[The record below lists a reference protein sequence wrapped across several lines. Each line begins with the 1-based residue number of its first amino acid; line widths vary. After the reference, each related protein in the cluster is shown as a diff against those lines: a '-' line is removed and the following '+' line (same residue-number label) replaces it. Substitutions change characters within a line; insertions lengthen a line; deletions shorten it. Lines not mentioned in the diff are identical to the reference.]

1 VDEVIQL
8 TIMALRSFP
17 CAKLIP
23 LPEPSLENPQP
34 MRGTYRFGVFEADIE
49 AGELRKQGIRIKLQ
63 EQPFQVL
70 LALVEKP
77 GQVIPREELQKKI
90 WPAETFV
97 DFDHGVNNA
106 VRRLREALGDSAENP
121 RFIETLSRRGYR
133 FIAPVTAS
141 NGGIKAHD
149 ISDVPPAEKTRL
161 RLPRWAIAVCAV
173 VMAAAAFLAAR
184 AFRVRDRAQ
193 AASPPQI
200 LSLAVLPFTN
210 LSGDPAREY
219 FSDGMTDALIT
230 DLAQISSV
238 KVISR
243 TSTIRYKKTDR
254 PLPEIGRELNVDG
267 IIEGTVQRSGDR
279 VRITAQLIHA
289 PEDKHLW
296 ANSYD
301 RDVRD
306 VFMLEREVTDDIA
319 NQVREQI
326 ATHGQSSVQPRA
338 LDRNALDAYLQGRH
352 HLHMSEQGPRDEELW
367 KAAQFFQQAIDAA
380 PDFAPAYIGLAEAHY
395 TRFWGSNEDFNVMR
409 ASTEKALELDPGS
422 SDAHCEMALVKL
434 TDFDWAGAEEES
446 RRAVSLNPNNALAH
460 EQLGFS
466 LSSLRRLEEARKE
479 GEIAQQLDP
488 NQDHLSYSLYLLG
501 EYDRSVEHLQ
511 RIVAARPDDAVTRW
525 FLSRV
530 YARQGKYAESVRETG
545 KAMTLSGLPE
555 IAPRLDR
562 AFATAGWPGAL
573 RQWARELEQLMVS
586 RQAYFP
592 AVLSDV
598 YMQLGEK
605 DKALYWLE
613 EASKHRYVATS
624 DPVLGAVNVD
634 PVFAPLHSDP
644 RFKVV
649 LQRMHLQE

>member
-1 VDEVIQL
+1 
-8 TIMALRSFP
+8 
-17 CAKLIP
+17 
-23 LPEPSLENPQP
+23 LENPQP
-34 MRGTYRFGVFEADIE
+34 MRGTYRFGVFEGDIQT
-49 AGELRKQGIRIKLQ
+49 GELRKQGTKIKLQ
-63 EQPFQVL
+63 DQPFQVL
-70 LALVEKP
+70 LTLLEKP
-77 GQVIPREELQKKI
+77 GEVVTREQLQKRV

-97 DFDHGVNNA
+97 DFDHGLNNA
-106 VRRLREALGDSAENP
+106 IRRLREALGDSAENP

-133 FIAPVTAS
+133 FIAPVTGTSEGAEVQQAS
-141 NGGIKAHD
+141 VVGLATEN
-149 ISDVPPAEKTRL
+149 RR
-161 RLPRWAIAVCAV
+161 RLPWWAISVSIV
-173 VMAAAAFLAAR
+173 VLGAAAFLAAR
-184 AFRVRDRAQ
+184 AFRVRDRVQ
-193 AASPPQI
+193 ATSAPQI
-200 LSLAVLPFTN
+200 RSLAVLPFTN
-210 LSGDPAREY
+210 LSGDPAQEY

-243 TSTIRYKKTDR
+243 TSTIRYKKTDK
-254 PLPEIGRELNVDG
+254 PLPDIGRELNVDG

-289 PEDKHLW
+289 PMDKHLW
-296 ANSYD
+296 ANSYE

-306 VFMLEREVTDDIA
+306 VFVLEREVTGDIA
-319 NQVREQI
+319 HQVRAQI
-326 ATHGQSSVQPRA
+326 ATQSQSSAQPRA
-338 LDRNALDAYLQGRH
+338 LDRNALDAYLQGKY
-352 HLHMSEQGPRDEELW
+352 HLYMSEQGPRDEEMR

-380 PDFAPAYIGLAEAHY
+380 PDFAPAYIGLAEGHD
-395 TRFWGSNEDFNVMR
+395 TLFWGSKEDFNIVR
-409 ASTEKALELDPGS
+409 ASAEKALELDPSS
-422 SDAHCEMALVKL
+422 SDAHCEMAQVKL
-434 TDFDWAGAEEES
+434 MDFDWAGAEEES

-460 EQLGFS
+460 EQLGWS
-466 LSSLRRLEEARKE
+466 LSSLGRLEEALKE

-488 NQDHLSYSLYLLG
+488 NQDHLSYMLYLLG
-501 EYDRSVEHLQ
+501 EYDRAIEHLQ
-511 RIVAARPDDAVTRW
+511 RIVAARPDDAVAHW

-530 YARQGKYAESVRETG
+530 YARRGKYAESVREVG

-555 IAPRLDR
+555 IASRLDR

-573 RQWARELEQLMVS
+573 RQWARELEQLMAS

-644 RFKVV
+644 RFKIL
-649 LQRMHLQE
+649 LQQMGLPE